1 MALLIWMGYGDTD
14 TATRRRTAR
23 NITLSKPSY
32 TEQSEGKRGSSVS
45 RNGNRLLESYFTC
58 SGTTNFGA
66 CVDAVLLFLHTCLRT
81 TSFFVNEMSLNHL
94 WMHSSIYLNSIPYVR
109 LTINALAH
117 IYNLGNLRITA
128 SKWFYL
134 WHGSQAINPSLY
146 DLCDINSIGLSV
158 YITFMNHPS
167 CSLRY
172 ILLCVKKI
180 GG

>member
-1 MALLIWMGYGDTD
+1 MISMGYGDTD

-45 RNGNRLLESYFTC
+45 RNGNGLLESYFTC
-58 SGTTNFGA
+58 SPTLAHASTLCFSSYIHA
-66 CVDAVLLFLHTCLRT
+66 YEQPLF
-81 TSFFVNEMSLNHL
+81 SLMKCHRIV
-94 WMHSSIYLNSIPYVR
+94 SECIVVSILIPFHIYVR

-146 DLCDINSIGLSV
+146 DFCDINSIGLSV

-172 ILLCVKKI
+172 ILLRVKK
-180 GG
+180 

>member
-1 MALLIWMGYGDTD
+1 MALLISMGYGDTD

-45 RNGNRLLESYFTC
+45 RNGNGLLESYFTC

-81 TSFFVNEMSLNHL
+81 TSFFVNEMSSNRL

-109 LTINALAH
+109 LTYYQCFHPYIQSWQSPYYSFKVVLPVAWQSGDQPFS
-117 IYNLGNLRITA
+117 I
-128 SKWFYL
+128 WFV
-134 WHGSQAINPSLY
+134 WH
-146 DLCDINSIGLSV
+146 
-158 YITFMNHPS
+158 
-167 CSLRY
+167 
-172 ILLCVKKI
+172 
-180 GG
+180 